1 MLSVE
6 IPSGYAFEQFDGLR
20 MIRSG
25 IVPELKEVDTTQHG
39 QTIWYLDH
47 VPKHVRC
54 FEHTVNLVKNY
65 YIFLIYYNLFKV

>member
-39 QTIWYLDH
+39 QTGALALRWS
-47 VPKHVRC
+47 
-54 FEHTVNLVKNY
+54 ESSNL
-65 YIFLIYYNLFKV
+65 IFLMSIFQKSVL